1 MIPLFF
7 SLHVSVGRVWRSYDQ
22 PPLTSLTDDAPR
34 GEQVY
39 ESFHLHEEDTA
50 NGELENSADFDK
62 RDNPCVKETKVEM
75 CGGSKHRTVVC
86 RSSSLSSCYDAIPV
100 HGARKCKVTQLSY
113 FPGCGDKPYATEC
126 GCAS

>member
-22 PPLTSLTDDAPR
+22 PPLASLTEDAPR

-39 ESFHLHEEDTA
+39 ESFHLPEEDTT
-50 NGELENSADFDK
+50 NGELENSVDFDK
-62 RDNPCVKETKVEM
+62 RDDSCVEKTVM
-75 CGGSKHRTVVC
+75 IICGGSKHRTVEC
-86 RSSSLSSCYDAIPV
+86 RSSSLSSCHNAIIN
-100 HGARKCKVTQLSY
+100 HGTRKCKVTQRTV
-113 FPGCGDKPYATEC
+113 FPQCGDEAYATKC